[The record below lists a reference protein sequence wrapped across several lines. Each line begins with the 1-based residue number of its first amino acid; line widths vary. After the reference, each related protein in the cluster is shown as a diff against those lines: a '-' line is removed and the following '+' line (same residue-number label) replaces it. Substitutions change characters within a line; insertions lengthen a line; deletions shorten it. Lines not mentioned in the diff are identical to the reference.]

1 MANTIFLSLAFL
13 DWRHHIGAM
22 AQFWRQPKYPKCVP
36 DCYKNLHFRPLLISM
51 HKRSINLIEGY
62 TRNAFL
68 VFEWRLL
75 IVICADLA
83 LLWRNSIW
91 QKNCISQYI
100 SLVPLY
106 WKLVIPFKWTW
117 FFKCLWHELWNIVY
131 KTPGWERPTTR
142 SILCSSTTLITFLLS
157 LIYLENIWHVCPASA
172 GRLNPDENEEI
183 SQRDVTRETPLD
195 LMTCGK
201 LKDVRTARGL

>member
-1 MANTIFLSLAFL
+1 MTESRSERSKKIGNTLCFISRVIWIEKSSLSWCNDQFFILGWQIKEWTIPNKL
-13 DWRHHIGAM
+13 SGENSPILCQNGAIATFM
-22 AQFWRQPKYPKCVP
+22 VPPRKYECVP
-36 DCYKNLHFRPLLISM
+36 DWYKNLHFRPLLISM

-83 LLWRNSIW
+83 LLWRNSIY

-131 KTPGWERPTTR
+131 KPYW
-142 SILCSSTTLITFLLS
+142 SH
-157 LIYLENIWHVCPASA
+157 N
-172 GRLNPDENEEI
+172 
-183 SQRDVTRETPLD
+183 
-195 LMTCGK
+195 LM
-201 LKDVRTARGL
+201 

>member
-1 MANTIFLSLAFL
+1 MRITLCFISRVTHFQKSSYSSYLKQSNIVAPQIKAMANTIFLSLAFL
-13 DWRHHIGAM
+13 DWHHHIGAM

-51 HKRSINLIEGY
+51 HKGSINWIEGY

-131 KTPGWERPTTR
+131 YLRNIVKT
-142 SILCSSTTLITFLLS
+142 SFLCIDIPKWSDNLS
-157 LIYLENIWHVCPASA
+157 CEKSNWKK
-172 GRLNPDENEEI
+172 R
-183 SQRDVTRETPLD
+183 
-195 LMTCGK
+195 
-201 LKDVRTARGL
+201 